1 MTKETKMT
9 NAKDILQTTFTALEA
24 RDKANAMTLFTD
36 DAVLFDPHYPSPEM
50 KGRAAI
56 EKGLDWGLKSM
67 EKFGFTIEKV
77 YMGEDGTS
85 CAVEV
90 DTHHVLKGGKELR
103 FPQAFFVE
111 TKGGKITALR
121 AYEPYGPNGFM
132 GFMLR
137 LSHKFAR

>member
-1 MTKETKMT
+1 MTSPHHL
-9 NAKDILQTTFTALEA
+9 IQSLFTALED
-24 RDKANAMTLFTD
+24 RDEAAANALFTD
-36 DAVLFDPHYPSPEM
+36 DAVLFDPHYPTPNM
-50 KGRAAI
+50 VGRAAI
-56 EKGLDWGLKSM
+56 EKGLKWGLNSM
-67 EKFGFTIEKV
+67 DKFGFTIERTFT
-77 YMGEDGTS
+77 GEDGTS

-90 DTHHVLKGGKELR
+90 DTHHFLKGGRELR

-111 TKGGKITALR
+111 TRDGKISALR